1 MMTCEPSL
9 ALSIVS
15 GSQTDALVSDYS
27 SKNKSSTGQ
36 MARWQAPAVE
46 SCAGGSSAPAMAR
59 LREKAKH
66 LSMLFRELG
75 KTGIRL
81 PEIGL
86 GTWNYSGGIEPLR
99 AAIECGA
106 RLIDTAESY
115 GTEEIVGEAIKG
127 RRHQVFLATKVL
139 PRNFRRRD
147 LIVAAERS
155 LRRLG
160 TDHIDLYQLHW
171 PNLTIP
177 IEDPMRGMEELVDAG
192 KVRFIGVSNF
202 IVRDLIEAQAA
213 LGKQRIVA
221 NQVRY
226 SLVDRTIEGGLLQYC
241 QKNGITV
248 IAYSPLASGVRNIR
262 AADPDRVLRRVA
274 QTSAKSEAQVALNWC
289 ISKENVIAIPKAST
303 VAHVMENVGASG
315 WKLQPELAHL
325 LEKRIRYRRRGALE
339 MGARRAV
346 RWGMQKL
353 GRWR

>member
-1 MMTCEPSL
+1 ML
-9 ALSIVS
+9 
-15 GSQTDALVSDYS
+15 
-27 SKNKSSTGQ
+27 
-36 MARWQAPAVE
+36 
-46 SCAGGSSAPAMAR
+46 
-59 LREKAKH
+59 LRELAN
-66 LSMLFRELG
+66 S
-75 KTGIRL
+75 GIRL
-81 PEIGL
+81 PEIGF
-86 GTWNYSGGIEPLR
+86 GTWNYRGGVEPLR

-115 GTEEIVGEAIKG
+115 GTEEMVGEAIKG

-139 PRNFRRRD
+139 PRNFKRPD
-147 LIVAAERS
+147 LIAAAERS

-177 IEDPMRGMEELVDAG
+177 IEEPMRGMEELVAAG

-202 IVRDLIEAQAA
+202 SVRDLVSAQAA
-213 LGKQRIVA
+213 LSTQRIVA

-226 SLVDRTIEGGLLQYC
+226 SLVERTIEGGLLEYC

-248 IAYSPLASGVRNIR
+248 IAYSPLATGLAKIR
-262 AADPDRVLRRVA
+262 AADPERVLRRVA
-274 QTSAKSEAQVALNWC
+274 QASAKSEAQVALNWC
-289 ISKENVIAIPKAST
+289 ISKENVIAITKAST

-315 WKLQPELAHL
+315 WKLQPELAHV

-339 MGARRAV
+339 LGARRAV

-353 GRWR
+353 GRWQ